1 MHFSSS
7 IAFDF
12 KMPSSSTFT
21 HAHNKK
27 GPAAESRQAKC
38 LFVPVEAN
46 LNSKVFSPLTH
57 HSLEK
62 SKKTLG
68 SRLLCTY
75 VVVSYFDT
83 LDWFIVHLAQT

>member
-12 KMPSSSTFT
+12 KMPSFSTFT
-21 HAHNKK
+21 HAHKKK
-27 GPAAESRQAKC
+27 GPAAEARQGKF
-38 LFVPVEAN
+38 LVVPVEAN
-46 LNSKVFSPLTH
+46 INSKVFSPLTH
-57 HSLEK
+57 HLFEK
-62 SKKTLG
+62 SKKTLE

-83 LDWFIVHLAQT
+83 FDWFIFR